1 MDRLVHSCEV
11 GLDRAEGGNSNWHHR
26 EWHTL
31 LVQIVEGNNIVM
43 GTPLTEYNEAIQ
55 HLQRRRGIVS
65 VAEQAKNHAL
75 MQRATTAGPSA
86 TAGPGVET
94 PTSCIQNEFQDCD
107 SMSVDEN
114 KEEEGPTEIGQILD
128 EVAEGFEDPTL
139 LRLSEE
145 DVALDMDEVI
155 VEVEELSHSNEDL
168 DDSESGG

>member
-1 MDRLVHSCEV
+1 MESLNENNVYCFTKGRFLGDDTGGAVKDVVLTGLHS
-11 GLDRAEGGNSNWHHR
+11 LTEG
-26 EWHTL
+26 EK
-31 LVQIVEGNNIVM
+31 
-43 GTPLTEYNEAIQ
+43 TPLTEYNEAIQ

-75 MQRATTAGPSA
+75 MERATTAGPSA

-114 KEEEGPTEIGQILD
+114 EEEEGPTEIGQILD

-155 VEVEELSHSNEDL
+155 VEVEELSHSDEDL